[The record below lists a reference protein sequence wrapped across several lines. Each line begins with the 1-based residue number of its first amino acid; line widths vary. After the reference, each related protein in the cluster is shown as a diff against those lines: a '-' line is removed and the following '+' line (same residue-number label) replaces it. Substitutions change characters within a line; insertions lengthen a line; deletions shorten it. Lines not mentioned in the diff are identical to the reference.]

1 VGVQRG
7 VVVNIDRTVESIK
20 KAVSQASEKSN
31 VDIKIVNVG
40 IAGQHIRSTQ
50 HQATRTRSS
59 MDEEISQVDI
69 DIMSQDIRRI
79 PVAPGED
86 IIHALPQ
93 DFTVDQESGIKDP
106 IGMAGIRMKANFH
119 VITGQISQINNIY
132 RCVRKAGLEV
142 AKLTLEPLASSASVL
157 TDEEME
163 AGVALVDIG
172 GGTTDIAIF
181 HDGIIRHTAV
191 IPFGGNII
199 TEDIRNG
206 CYILPKYAEVLK
218 VNHGFALEEAVNQN
232 AVIAIPGL
240 AGHPRREISTLRLT
254 QIIQAR
260 MEEILDY
267 VHGEI
272 VSSGFS
278 KQLIGGIVMTGG
290 GAQLRHMNQLVEYH
304 TGMHC
309 RVGYPHFHVSSSKDD
324 ATKLT
329 PILST
334 GVGLLMTYENN
345 EVQRNLFQETVS
357 APIVEEEVKEIQ
369 VEMNDVQT
377 ETKVE
382 VEETVSQVKAKKK
395 GGIMESLDWLRQ
407 KLENQFKDNIE

>member
-1 VGVQRG
+1 
-7 VVVNIDRTVESIK
+7 
-20 KAVSQASEKSN
+20 
-31 VDIKIVNVG
+31 
-40 IAGQHIRSTQ
+40 
-50 HQATRTRSS
+50 
-59 MDEEISQVDI
+59 
-69 DIMSQDIRRI
+69 
-79 PVAPGED
+79 
-86 IIHALPQ
+86 LPQ

-290 GAQLRHMNQLVEYH
+290 GAQLRHMKQLVEYH

-345 EVQRNLFQETVS
+345 EEQRNLFQETVS
-357 APIVEEEVKEIQ
+357 APIVEEQVKEIQ
-369 VEMNDVQT
+369 VELNDVQT

-395 GGIMESLDWLRQ
+395 GGLMESLDWLRQ

>member
-1 VGVQRG
+1 
-7 VVVNIDRTVESIK
+7 
-20 KAVSQASEKSN
+20 
-31 VDIKIVNVG
+31 
-40 IAGQHIRSTQ
+40 
-50 HQATRTRSS
+50 
-59 MDEEISQVDI
+59 
-69 DIMSQDIRRI
+69 
-79 PVAPGED
+79 
-86 IIHALPQ
+86 
-93 DFTVDQESGIKDP
+93 
-106 IGMAGIRMKANFH
+106 

-142 AKLTLEPLASSASVL
+142 ANLTLEPLASSASVL

-206 CYILPKYAEVLK
+206 CYILPRYAEVLK
-218 VNHGFALEEAVNQN
+218 VNHGYALEEAVKQN
-232 AVIAIPGL
+232 SVIAIPGL

-267 VHGEI
+267 VHSEI
-272 VSSGFS
+272 VSSGYS

-290 GAQLRHMNQLVEYH
+290 GAQLRHMKQLVEYH

-309 RVGYPHFHVSSSKDD
+309 RIGSPNSHVSISHDD
-324 ATKLT
+324 TTKLT

-334 GVGLLMTYENN
+334 GVGLLMTYENK
-345 EVQRNLFQETVS
+345 EVQKNMFQETIAEQQEDVFVEP
-357 APIVEEEVKEIQ
+357 AIDEVVVDAITEQEVVEQETVTAQVEEE
-369 VEMNDVQT
+369 
-377 ETKVE
+377 
-382 VEETVSQVKAKKK
+382 APKK
-395 GGIMESLDWLRQ
+395 GTIFDSLH
-407 KLENQFKDNIE
+407 KLKRMFENQFKDNIE